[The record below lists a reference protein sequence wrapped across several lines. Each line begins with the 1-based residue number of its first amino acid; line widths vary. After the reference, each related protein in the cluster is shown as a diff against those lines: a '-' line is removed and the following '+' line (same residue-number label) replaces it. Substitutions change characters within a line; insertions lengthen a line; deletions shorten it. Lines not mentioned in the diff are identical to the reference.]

1 MNEKPIRGQLVDGG
15 VIADLAMRAAL
26 DTPGVLR
33 LEPTLR
39 NLLTGLGT
47 RMGRNLPGVAGK
59 IKTSRH
65 DGVWVTI
72 RDGQADV
79 QVDIATDMAF
89 TALAVAEDL
98 QRLIRQRISMTG
110 LEADKIDVT
119 ILAVESRDS
128 RRGPRLGR
136 RRSSPRPG

>member
-1 MNEKPIRGQLVDGG
+1 MNEKPIRGQLIDGG

-39 NLLTGLGT
+39 NLVAGLGS
-47 RMGRNLPGVAGK
+47 RLGRNVPGVAER

-72 RDGQADV
+72 RDGRADV

-89 TALAVAEDL
+89 TALAVAESL
-98 QRLIRQRISMTG
+98 QHLIRQRISVTG
-110 LEADKIDVT
+110 LDAGKIDVT
-119 ILAVESRDS
+119 VLAVESRDS
-128 RRGPRLGR
+128 RRGPRAGR
-136 RRSSPRPG
+136 RRPPPHPG